1 MVMTPNPCKT
11 LKQHHPFVSSLSNS
25 LYLFILAG
33 GRRGGGAGVPSH
45 NISGRYKAV
54 TPNFVLLSVTS
65 HSSEWKFRALF
76 LHWEIPTYNMLK
88 HPTGLFSLPSLRGPS
103 LQLSV
108 LCACKNKL
116 RHSWLRLLLPLK
128 DLDVGSFPRP
138 IVFAVSQVK
147 PKMSTLECKPFM

>member
-25 LYLFILAG
+25 LYLFIYF
-33 GRRGGGAGVPSH
+33 VPSH
-45 NISGRYKAV
+45 NISGKYEAV

-88 HPTGLFSLPSLRGPS
+88 HPTCLFSSPSLRGSS
-103 LQLSV
+103 LQLSI

-116 RHSWLRLLLPLK
+116 RHSWLRRLLPLK

-138 IVFAVSQVK
+138 IVFAMSQVK

>member
-25 LYLFILAG
+25 LYLFIFLSLLTISLANM
-33 GRRGGGAGVPSH
+33 R
-45 NISGRYKAV
+45 
-54 TPNFVLLSVTS
+54 LLLQTLSFF

-76 LHWEIPTYNMLK
+76 VHWEIPPYNILK
-88 HPTGLFSLPSLRGPS
+88 HPTCLFSLLSLRGSS
-103 LQLSV
+103 LQLSI